1 MRPPVYIFDEA
12 ASNIDVESE
21 EIIMEVIRELA
32 ETRTVLLISHRLANV
47 KKSDRIYVLKDGKI
61 AEKGKHSELMEKQG
75 VYENMYQTQR
85 NLEKYGLPKE
95 ERGKTA

>member
-1 MRPPVYIFDEA
+1 
-12 ASNIDVESE
+12 
-21 EIIMEVIRELA
+21 
-32 ETRTVLLISHRLANV
+32 
-47 KKSDRIYVLKDGKI
+47 
-61 AEKGKHSELMEKQG
+61 MEKQG